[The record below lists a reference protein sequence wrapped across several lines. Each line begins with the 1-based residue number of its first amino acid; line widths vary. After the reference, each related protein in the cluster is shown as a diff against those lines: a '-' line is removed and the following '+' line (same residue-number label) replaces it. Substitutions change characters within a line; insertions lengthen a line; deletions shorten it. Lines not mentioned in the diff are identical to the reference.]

1 MEFLAS
7 DALNGRAS
15 GSRDEQIAATYVGAQ
30 FRLWGLDP
38 VGDNGGFVQQV
49 EMAGAQASAPP
60 VLRIGTNA
68 YTHGKEMLVTA
79 LGTLRA
85 SGPIVRYQSGA
96 RRSCRGRSS
105 CCLKARR
112 PARFPVPAWCC

>member
-60 VLRIGTNA
+60 VLRVGTNA
-68 YTHGKEMLVTA
+68 YTHGKEMLVTVA
-79 LGTLRA
+79 RDTSSVRA
-85 SGPIVRYQSGA
+85 DRQVSTGRQ
-96 RRSCRGRSS
+96 RSFGVD
-105 CCLKARR
+105 R
-112 PARFPVPAWCC
+112 PAA

>member
-38 VGDNGGFVQQV
+38 VGDDGGFVQQI

-60 VLRIGTNA
+60 VLRVGTNA

-79 LGTLRA
+79 LGTLGVWADRQVSA
-85 SGPIVRYQSGA
+85 GRQ
-96 RRSCRGRSS
+96 RSCRIDR
-105 CCLKARR
+105 A
-112 PARFPVPAWCC
+112 AA